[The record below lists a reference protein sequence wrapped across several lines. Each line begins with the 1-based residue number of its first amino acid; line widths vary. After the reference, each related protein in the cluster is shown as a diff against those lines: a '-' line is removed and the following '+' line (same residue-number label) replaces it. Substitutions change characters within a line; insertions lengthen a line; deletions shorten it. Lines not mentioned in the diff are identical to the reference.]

1 MNLQPSC
8 AAPTLIVIIG
18 QTDAMQVACLL
29 HTALN
34 GTTGIRPVLI
44 RPDAPELLYAGH
56 LSARLAHLAAQ
67 AITHAIIVL
76 DRSALSRR
84 AFVGL
89 RVSVAAPV
97 GQATRWAGLSDLL
110 SRTDLAVF
118 DLDETGP
125 EGYGSI
131 VSRCV
136 VTYSENKGFADLTAR
151 NLRLFPGHTEF
162 EAVATGQI
170 HRIHLP
176 ICGGF
181 AVYHA
186 LCALSCG
193 LCLGLNLG
201 QMARLLRAARGPA
214 GCMEVLSIPAAY
226 TVLLDRAN
234 DLRSL
239 ERVLTTARGF
249 TARQLVCLLAG
260 RGNAPMEELAGQLA
274 DRVLPFG
281 SARADRRQ
289 AIIRGLDRAGPG
301 DVLVLTGTD
310 DGAEERDFI
319 RACAHNC
326 SLRRRRQ
333 N

>member
-1 MNLQPSC
+1 MNLQRSC
-8 AAPTLIVIIG
+8 AALTLIAIIG

-29 HTALN
+29 RTALA
-34 GTTGIRPVLI
+34 GTRDVRPTLI
-44 RPDAPELLYAGH
+44 HPKAADPLCAAH
-56 LSARLAHLAAQ
+56 LHTQLEQLAAQ
-67 AITHAIIVL
+67 AFTHVIILL
-76 DRSALSRR
+76 DHPALLRR
-84 AFVGL
+84 VCSTL
-89 RVSVAAPV
+89 RISVAAPV
-97 GQATRWAGLSDLL
+97 GQATQWDGLADLL
-110 SRTDLAVF
+110 TRTDLAVF
-118 DLDETGP
+118 DLDETNH
-125 EGYGSI
+125 EDYGRGISH
-131 VSRCV
+131 RMF
-136 VTYSENKGFADLTAR
+136 TYSENKASADLTAR

-193 LCLGLNLG
+193 LCLGLDMG

-226 TVLLDRAN
+226 TVLLDHAS

-260 RGNAPMEELAGQLA
+260 RGNAPMEELAGHLA

-289 AIIRGLDRAGPG
+289 AIVRGLDRAGPG

-310 DGAEERDFI
+310 GGAEERAFI

-333 N
+333 H